1 MMESYMMESSFVTS
15 YYFGR
20 RFAIHLRNIHLPAGM
35 KKKMT
40 WFVYLIPA
48 VNFSMLEAPL
58 MSVLVGLKQRR
69 PARTAIGTTQPC
81 TSTSKMGVKNTAQLK
96 TSDIYYL
103 VYGQ

>member
-40 WFVYLIPA
+40 WFVYL
-48 VNFSMLEAPL
+48 VHDTSCQLL
-58 MSVLVGLKQRR
+58 YVG
-69 PARTAIGTTQPC
+69 
-81 TSTSKMGVKNTAQLK
+81 STHPSLSGR
-96 TSDIYYL
+96 
-103 VYGQ
+103 